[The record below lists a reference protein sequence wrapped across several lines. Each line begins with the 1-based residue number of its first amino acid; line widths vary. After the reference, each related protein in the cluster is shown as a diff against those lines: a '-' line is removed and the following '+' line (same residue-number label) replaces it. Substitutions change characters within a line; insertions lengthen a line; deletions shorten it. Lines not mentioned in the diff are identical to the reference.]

1 MSCALVLG
9 QRVDRLEWLEQVRSA
24 FAAEG
29 VDCLPIRR
37 TSVRDHRSGRRQHA
51 VTLSTRFY
59 RELLAER
66 RRWYPGGTKVV
77 PTDLSLTPT
86 TLAHW
91 YWGDGHCSHAKSVGL
106 ATNAFP
112 IPDVMRLVAEIKAR
126 WGWHARVSASGTGP
140 VIMISRREDV
150 RALFDL
156 VRPMAPS
163 CFKYKVPEVPDDGG
177 KTRSERYGRSA
188 FVGRS
193 LNAAQVRDLRL
204 KRSHGARWCDLGR
217 EFGIQPN
224 TVRSRAGCGFAT
236 WVAASRA
243 TFPRSRRGEVE
254 ATHPTG
260 LAWDL
265 RGRARSSF
273 PRAARRDHLHQV
285 PGSRAGA
292 SSRGG

>member
-1 MSCALVLG
+1 MKGRRSRRSRTRWASRVALSTADFARGVSPGLKALIAGLLLGDGYLCPNSKASAVSCALVLG

-126 WGWHARVSASGTGP
+126 WGRHARVSASGTGP
-140 VIMISRREDV
+140 VIMISRREAV
-150 RALFDL
+150 RAFIDL

-204 KRSHGARWCDLGR
+204 
-217 EFGIQPN
+217 I
-224 TVRSRAGCGFAT
+224 
-236 WVAASRA
+236 
-243 TFPRSRRGEVE
+243 
-254 ATHPTG
+254 
-260 LAWDL
+260 
-265 RGRARSSF
+265 
-273 PRAARRDHLHQV
+273 
-285 PGSRAGA
+285 
-292 SSRGG
+292 